1 MNEQEI
7 LGSLNIVQIEVTC
20 TSGAVSK
27 TDNSTRGDD
36 VFTDG
41 SVRYMDRKL
50 LRPFLTARNAAAR
63 LCRSFGT
70 RFLGGWAIPD
80 NKLSVVRDGL
90 EDITREFA
98 VERAKLESDIQ
109 NHKAEWLADHPE
121 VMPFS
126 HRFPTPAEIMAG
138 IAIHVSAFKI
148 NPQIL
153 PGLSNG
159 EHDGITQGVKGLAG
173 QILAEIAQDARDA
186 FSPEAAQ
193 ASARAKNSLVRAKEK
208 LDALTFVDASLAT
221 VAKMIGDTLAV
232 LPSSGPLR
240 GQDFAIYAGLMN
252 TLMQPQQVVAT
263 AAMLAI
269 SDKSTAWLAF
279 GPKDSQFAPTGLTG
293 HADEAAPANAEPAER
308 DQPKPVHHP
317 VSVRG
322 EDDDHNVVIPIPSPS
337 LASNQPAASPWNWS

>member
-7 LGSLNIVQIEVTC
+7 LGSLNIVQVEVTC

-27 TDNSTRGDD
+27 TDSGNRGDD

-50 LRPFLTARNAAAR
+50 LRPFLTARNAASR

-80 NKLSVVRDGL
+80 TKLSVVRDGL

-98 VERAKLESDIQ
+98 VERAKLEGELSL
-109 NHKAEWLADHPE
+109 HRAEWLTDHPE
-121 VMPFS
+121 VGAYA
-126 HRFPTPAEIMAG
+126 HRFPTAAEVMSG
-138 IAIHVSAFKI
+138 ISIQTSAFKI
-148 NPQIL
+148 NPQAM
-153 PGLSNG
+153 PGLSGG

-186 FSPEAAQ
+186 FSPETTQ

-232 LPSSGPLR
+232 LPSTGPLR

-252 TLMQPQQVVAT
+252 TLMQPKQVVAT

-279 GPKDSQFAPTGLTG
+279 GPKDSPLTPTGLIG
-293 HADEAAPANAEPAER
+293 HADEVVNPEPAAL
-308 DQPKPVHHP
+308 DQATPVHHP
-317 VSVRG
+317 VTISD
-322 EDDDHNVVIPIPSPS
+322 EDDGHEVVIPIPSPALVS
-337 LASNQPAASPWNWS
+337 HQPPSPSWNW